1 MGATDRSV
9 SESRVDRLLRRA
21 EEAAESGENDKS
33 DQFLAVL
40 APAIYVQRLEVKA
53 LRKMMKVTADHES

>member
-1 MGATDRSV
+1 MT
-9 SESRVDRLLRRA
+9 ETRVDRLLRRA
-21 EEAAESGENDKS
+21 EEAAEAGDTDKS

-53 LRKMMKVTADHES
+53 LKKALTP